1 MSDQN
6 SVEWEKVDKYFI
18 FHENVKHKLKMHT
31 RRLDLQD
38 WVKLDETY
46 PIQMKVKTGLLET
59 HINHIFKSKA
69 DKTTTL
75 AKWEFFELL
84 VDYLPKRFPNI
95 FEPQI
100 GFIYNKL
107 LKTRVS
113 IERSCIEDPLIR
125 AAKLTQED
133 WIILEWD
140 EKKQGY
146 ILTAGLLAF
155 PSKWRLTEKFGKV
168 MPFIHEPVVP
178 YMTQLNEK
186 VNGLL
191 LSMKPHT
198 PFWRANWGIYND
210 LKNVNDLY
218 APPNENPF
226 VSTFDKVRTGKE
238 LILRI
243 EYQTLRKLPK
253 TNSIVFS
260 IRVFQ
265 HYLEKFKSLPRH
277 DSQGLL
283 NAINYLDADM
293 YEYKGAHYWGSAA
306 KDYLKMITE
315 EKHKEVF
322 RRYWL
327 VPLILT
333 CTSVLTCFLIGRRRF
348 RNLNFF

>member
-6 SVEWEKVDKYFI
+6 CVEWEKVDKYFI
-18 FHENVKHKLKMHT
+18 FHENVKHKVKMHT

-46 PIQMKVKTGLLET
+46 PIQMGVKAGLLET
-59 HINHIFKSKA
+59 HVDQIFKSKA
-69 DKTTTL
+69 EESTRL

-84 VDYLPKRFPNI
+84 VDYLPKRFPYI
-95 FEPQI
+95 FERQI
-100 GFIYNKL
+100 GFIYNKV
-107 LKTRVS
+107 LKTTVS
-113 IERSCIEDPLIR
+113 IESSCNEDPLIR

-133 WIILEWD
+133 WLILEWN
-140 EKKQGY
+140 EKKQEY
-146 ILTAGLLAF
+146 ILAAGLLAF
-155 PSKWRLTEKFGKV
+155 PSKWRLTEKFGID
-168 MPFIHEPVVP
+168 MPLIHEPVVP

-226 VSTFDKVRTGKE
+226 VSIFDKERTGKE

-253 TNSIVFS
+253 TNSIVLS

-265 HYLEKFKSLPRH
+265 HYLEKFKSLPLH

-315 EKHKEVF
+315 EKQKVLT
-322 RRYWL
+322 RYWL

-333 CTSVLTCFLIGRRRF
+333 CTSVLTYFLVGGRRF
-348 RNLNFF
+348 RALISY